1 MIQVGKAWL
10 DNWIDGMDIRQRER
24 EREREREMVLN
35 DVVLCE
41 RERKSNGW

>member
-24 EREREREMVLN
+24 EREMVLN